1 MVSRCEVGLIV
12 TEIGVTTGVIS
23 GDVYNAIIVMVAVTT
38 ITTPIWIKKAYKKIN
53 NIDLIL
59 CLQNKVYI

>member
-1 MVSRCEVGLIV
+1 MVSRGDVGLIV

-38 ITTPIWIKKAYKKIN
+38 IITPIWIKKAYKKIN
-53 NIDLIL
+53 NIYLIL
-59 CLQNKVYI
+59 CSQNKVHI

>member
-1 MVSRCEVGLIV
+1 MVSRGDVGFIV

-23 GDVYNAIIVMVAVTT
+23 GDVYNAIIVRVAVTT
-38 ITTPIWIKKAYKKIN
+38 IITPIWIKKAYKKIN

-59 CLQNKVYI
+59 CSQNKVHI